1 MLRAMPDL
9 DLGPDDYR
17 KQDAGS
23 RHWYEPDDP
32 RAFWISAGM
41 AVLVL
46 TVAFFAMDETVDRRV
61 LFGFVS
67 IFAFWLGFFVRALT
81 SRWR

>member
-1 MLRAMPDL
+1 MFCAMPDL

-46 TVAFFAMDETVDRRV
+46 TIVFSRIDEMTDRRV
-61 LFGFVS
+61 LFVLVLV
-67 IFAFWLGFFVRALT
+67 FAFWLGFFVRALT
-81 SRWR
+81 SRFR

>member
-1 MLRAMPDL
+1 M

-23 RHWYEPDDP
+23 RRWYAPDDP

-46 TVAFFAMDETVDRRV
+46 VIGFIVVDETVDRRV
-61 LFGFVS
+61 LFIFVA
-67 IFAFWLGFFVRALT
+67 IFAFGLGFFVRALT
-81 SRWR
+81 SRFR

>member
-1 MLRAMPDL
+1 MPDL

-23 RHWYEPDDP
+23 NQWYEPDDP
-32 RAFWISAGM
+32 RAFWVSAGM

-46 TVAFFAMDETVDRRV
+46 TILFFRIDELTDRRV
-61 LFGFVS
+61 LFLLVLV
-67 IFAFWLGFFVRALT
+67 FAFWLGFFVRALT
-81 SRWR
+81 SRFR